1 MKLGLK
7 NITKSFEV
15 VKALQNVSLEFYD
28 GEVHAICGE
37 NGAGKSTL
45 MNILTGNIQP
55 DAGEILLDNQKVTI
69 HNNQHA
75 RSLGINIVYQERSL
89 TDGLSVAE
97 NIFPLPPTRS
107 FGRINFVQLNLQTK
121 ALLQQLEIREFSP
134 ENNGSNTFASTKN
147 TGGNCQSTRHQS
159 CHFIVG

>member
-1 MKLGLK
+1 MSRHRRQKNKCMKLCLK
-7 NITKSFEV
+7 NISKSFEV
-15 VKALQNVSLEFYD
+15 VKALQDVSLEFNE

-55 DAGEILLDNQKVTI
+55 DAGDILLNNQKVI
-69 HNNQHA
+69 IQNNQHA

-97 NIFPLPPTRS
+97 NIFPLPPTKS
-107 FGRINFVQLNLQTK
+107 FGRINFVQLNQQTN
-121 ALLQQLEIREFSP
+121 ALLQQLEITEFLPDRKS
-134 ENNGSNTFASTKN
+134 
-147 TGGNCQSTRHQS
+147 
-159 CHFIVG
+159 VV